1 MPCSDFD
8 SEDLIYMRKVF
19 EWIESKND
27 EFDLSRVY
35 AHGFSQNS
43 VWSSVIGVCFNEKV
57 RGIYLG
63 ASGMSIKGISQWPLK
78 MILTPNYDR

>member
-1 MPCSDFD
+1 MPCSDSD

-27 EFDLSRVY
+27 QFDLSRVY

-57 RGIYLG
+57 RGMFLIS
-63 ASGMSIKGISQWPLK
+63 SGMSIKGIYNNHLPSAIQVPA
-78 MILTPNYDR
+78 YY